1 MNLSINTKWFQSQ
14 GPIKECKVEMQ
25 TCIDADPRKFSLENQ
40 HLYEYVLTLNELTK
54 TLRIWLMVNPLA

>member
-25 TCIDADPRKFSLENQ
+25 TCIDVDPHKLSFENQ
-40 HLYEYVLTLNELTK
+40 HLYEYVLTLNELTI
-54 TLRIWLMVNPLA
+54 TLRRWLMINPLA

>member
-25 TCIDADPRKFSLENQ
+25 TCIDADPHKLSLENQ
-40 HLYEYVLTLNELTK
+40 HLYEYVLTLNELT
-54 TLRIWLMVNPLA
+54 TNLSIWLMINPLA